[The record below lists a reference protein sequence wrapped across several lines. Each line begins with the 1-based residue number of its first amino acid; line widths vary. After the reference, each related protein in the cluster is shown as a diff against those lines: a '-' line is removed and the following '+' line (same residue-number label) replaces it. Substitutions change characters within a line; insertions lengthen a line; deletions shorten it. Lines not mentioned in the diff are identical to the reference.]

1 MPYKARSQSASRLQN
16 ALEKPQAPHK
26 IGGNGGGGGSLVLRD
41 SCHFARIVTVAP
53 QFGPIWAKGHY
64 LQPAKLVK
72 LPRD

>member
-1 MPYKARSQSASRLQN
+1 MPHKARSQSASRLQN
-16 ALEKPQAPHK
+16 ALAKPQVPHK
-26 IGGNGGGGGSLVLRD
+26 MGGMGGSGSLVLRD